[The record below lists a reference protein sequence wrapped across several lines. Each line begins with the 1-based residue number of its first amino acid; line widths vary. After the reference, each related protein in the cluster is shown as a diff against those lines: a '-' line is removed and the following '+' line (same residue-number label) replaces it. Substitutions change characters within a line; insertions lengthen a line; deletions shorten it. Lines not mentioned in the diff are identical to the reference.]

1 MLDLDNFKLCNDHF
15 GHQVGDGFL
24 QQVGQLLST
33 FCQRATDLP
42 CRFGGDEFA
51 LILGNTGDEAASR
64 MGRPFAPASASC

>member
-1 MLDLDNFKLCNDHF
+1 M
-15 GHQVGDGFL
+15 